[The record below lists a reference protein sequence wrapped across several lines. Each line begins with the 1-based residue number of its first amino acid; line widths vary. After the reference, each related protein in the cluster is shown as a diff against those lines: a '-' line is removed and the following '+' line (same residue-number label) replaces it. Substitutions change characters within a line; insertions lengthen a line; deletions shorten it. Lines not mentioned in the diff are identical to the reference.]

1 MDLINPMQSVIPSA
15 QGAVLSALART
26 DEPLSGRRV
35 AELTR
40 PKFAQTRVNA
50 VLQKLA
56 DSGIVLRE
64 RRPPANLYRLNKQHV
79 ATDGILML
87 ADMWASVLSRIRAE
101 LADWSVRPE
110 AAWLFGSAA
119 RREARAESDIDI
131 LVVVPAG
138 AMQNEGTSTVWQL
151 QTDALAENIKA
162 WTGNSCEVLE
172 MDAVELEA
180 AVERDD
186 RLIRDLRDQAVVL
199 AGDDARIA
207 CGGRSTDDPVRPG
220 AEAPFQGPGVS

>member
-1 MDLINPMQSVIPSA
+1 MDLANPLQSVIPSV
-15 QGAVLSALART
+15 QGAVLSVLART

-40 PKFAQTRVNA
+40 PRFAQTRVNA

-64 RRPPANLYRLNKQHV
+64 SRPPANLYRLNKKHV

-87 ADMWASVLSRIRAE
+87 TDMWATVLSRIRSE
-101 LADWSVRPE
+101 LANWSVPPE
-110 AAWLFGSAA
+110 TAWLFGSAA
-119 RREARAESDIDI
+119 RREARVESDIDI

-138 AMQNEGTSTVWQL
+138 AMQGEETSTVWQL

-172 MDAVELEA
+172 MDAAELEA
-180 AVERDD
+180 AIERDD
-186 RLIRDLRDQAVVL
+186 RLIRDLRDHAIVL
-199 AGDDARIA
+199 AGDDARIVL
-207 CGGRSTDDPVRPG
+207 RRRVTR
-220 AEAPFQGPGVS
+220 

>member
-1 MDLINPMQSVIPSA
+1 MDLANPVQSVIPSV
-15 QGAVLSALART
+15 QGAVLGVLART

-40 PKFAQTRVNA
+40 PRFAQTRVNA

-64 RRPPANLYRLNKQHV
+64 SRPPANLYRLNKKHV

-87 ADMWASVLSRIRAE
+87 ADMWATVLSRIRAE
-101 LADWSVRPE
+101 LANWSVPPE

-119 RREARAESDIDI
+119 RREARVESDIDI
-131 LVVVPAG
+131 FVVVPAG
-138 AMQNEGTSTVWQL
+138 AMQGEETSNVWQL

-172 MDAVELEA
+172 MDAAELEA
-180 AVERDD
+180 AIERDD
-186 RLIRDLRDQAVVL
+186 RLIRDLRDHAIVL
-199 AGDDARIA
+199 AGDDARIVL
-207 CGGRSTDDPVRPG
+207 RRRVTR
-220 AEAPFQGPGVS
+220 

>member
-1 MDLINPMQSVIPSA
+1 MDLANPVQSVIPSV
-15 QGAVLSALART
+15 QGAVLSVLART

-40 PKFAQTRVNA
+40 PRFAQTRVNA

-64 RRPPANLYRLNKQHV
+64 SRPPANLYRLNKKHV

-87 ADMWASVLSRIRAE
+87 TDMWATVLSRIRAE
-101 LADWSVRPE
+101 LANWSVPPE
-110 AAWLFGSAA
+110 TAWLFGSAA
-119 RREARAESDIDI
+119 RREARVESDIDI
-131 LVVVPAG
+131 FVVVPAG
-138 AMQNEGTSTVWQL
+138 AMQGEETSAVWQL

-172 MDAVELEA
+172 MDAAELEA

-186 RLIRDLRDQAVVL
+186 RLIRDLRDQAIVL
-199 AGDDARIA
+199 AGDDARIVL
-207 CGGRSTDDPVRPG
+207 RRKVTR
-220 AEAPFQGPGVS
+220 

>member
-1 MDLINPMQSVIPSA
+1 MDLANPLQSVIPSV
-15 QGAVLSALART
+15 QGAVLGVLART

-40 PKFAQTRVNA
+40 PRFAQTRVNA

-64 RRPPANLYRLNKQHV
+64 SRPPANLYRLNKKHV

-87 ADMWASVLSRIRAE
+87 TDMWATVLSRIRAE
-101 LADWSVRPE
+101 LATWSVPPE
-110 AAWLFGSAA
+110 TAWLFGSAA
-119 RREARAESDIDI
+119 RREASVESDIDI

-138 AMQNEGTSTVWQL
+138 AMQGEETSTVWHL

-172 MDAVELEA
+172 MDAAELEA
-180 AVERDD
+180 AIERDD
-186 RLIRDLRDQAVVL
+186 RLIRDLRDHAIVL
-199 AGDDARIA
+199 AGDDARIVLRRRVA
-207 CGGRSTDDPVRPG
+207 R
-220 AEAPFQGPGVS
+220 

>member
-1 MDLINPMQSVIPSA
+1 MDLANPMQSVIPSA
-15 QGAVLSALART
+15 QGAVLNALART

-40 PKFAQTRVNA
+40 PKFSQARVNA
-50 VLQKLA
+50 ILQKLA

-64 RRPPANLYRLNKQHV
+64 SSPPANLYRLNKKHV
-79 ATDGILML
+79 ATEGILTL
-87 ADMWASVLSRIRAE
+87 ADMWATVLSRIRAE
-101 LADWSVRPE
+101 LANWSVRPQ

-119 RREARAESDIDI
+119 RREARPESDIDI

-138 AMQNEGTSTVWQL
+138 VMRSQGTSTVWQL

-172 MDAVELEA
+172 MDAMELEA

-199 AGDDARIA
+199 AGDDARIVLRQKA
-207 CGGRSTDDPVRPG
+207 IR
-220 AEAPFQGPGVS
+220 